1 MSFTIV
7 IKKDSTSQAFI
18 IENEPG
24 TALPNTGGPGT
35 TVFTLLGAL
44 LTGFAGAALVMR
56 RREDQERAA

>member
-24 TALPNTGGPGT
+24 AALPNTGGPGNT
-35 TVFTLLGAL
+35 PFTFLGVLATATSGTLL
-44 LTGFAGAALVMR
+44 VVRKKR
-56 RREDQERAA
+56 RRRRKA